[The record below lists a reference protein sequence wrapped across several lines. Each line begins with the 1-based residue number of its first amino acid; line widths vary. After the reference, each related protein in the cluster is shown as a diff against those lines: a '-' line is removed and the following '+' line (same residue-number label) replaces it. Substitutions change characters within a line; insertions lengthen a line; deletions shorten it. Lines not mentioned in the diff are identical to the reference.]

1 MSLKDAY
8 VVNILISDYTYS
20 NLPGRVIATYHKRED
35 GNTLVVI
42 NVYVPCAYPD
52 EIDKYEKKI
61 RFLEKLKD
69 HVRKL
74 SCENNDVV
82 VAGDINVK
90 TSIID
95 SAEAFE
101 NRNDPKFLT
110 EWYGGKDKVLF
121 NSMLKESL
129 VDTLR
134 HLHPKKLECY
144 TCWNTQLNGRANNYG
159 TRIDYILV
167 SKSCAGLIKSCS
179 IMSDVTGSDHCP
191 FSADIDF
198 SCVSPSTTI
207 PPECTIFYPELHGKQ
222 TSLSGLFSKRKVNL
236 SVADES
242 FNTGRHVKKR
252 KTTCSS
258 SAGAVQRQCTQT
270 KLKFSVTCDTKQ
282 VTHVAP
288 KQICAATTFSSKIS
302 STSTVSVKS
311 LLKGLPPPPLCSG
324 HHQASS
330 LKTVSKQGPNFGKRF
345 YCCSLPIGP
354 SSSKSSRCNFFKW
367 LDK

>member
-1 MSLKDAY
+1 M
-8 VVNILISDYTYS
+8 
-20 NLPGRVIATYHKRED
+20 
-35 GNTLVVI
+35 VVI
-42 NVYVPCAYPD
+42 NVYVPCAYP
-52 EIDKYEKKI
+52 EEGDKFEKKI
-61 RFLEKLKD
+61 RFLEKLQV
-69 HVRKL
+69 HVKKL
-74 SCENNDVV
+74 TYENNHVV
-82 VAGDINVK
+82 VAGDLNVK

-110 EWYGGKDKVLF
+110 EWYSARDKVIF
-121 NSMLKESL
+121 KSMLDDSL

-134 HLHPKKLECY
+134 YLHPKKQECY

-167 SKSCAGLIKSCS
+167 SKPCTGLIKSCS

-191 FSADIDF
+191 FAAVIDF
-198 SCVSPSTTI
+198 SCIIPSKTI

-222 TSLSGLFSKRKVNL
+222 TSLSGIFLKRKADLSVHEKSSNISHTQHAKKRKV
-236 SVADES
+236 S
-242 FNTGRHVKKR
+242 G
-252 KTTCSS
+252 
-258 SAGAVQRQCTQT
+258 GQIQCTQT
-270 KLKFSVTCDTKQ
+270 RLKFSVKHD
-282 VTHVAP
+282 
-288 KQICAATTFSSKIS
+288 TTFQKSQDAFKHIETTKTSSEREG

-311 LLKGLPPPPLCSG
+311 LLTGLPPPPLCSG
-324 HHQASS
+324 HHRAAS

-367 LDK
+367 LEK